1 MGGKVAEIEFFE
13 VGNRV
18 ENGHLS
24 ADKVT
29 KISDKVFVLKKMFTV
44 PVVVPRKTPLMSLSI
59 CPRHPF

>member
-13 VGNRV
+13 VGNHV

-29 KISDKVFVLKKMFTV
+29 KISDKVFVLKKTFT
-44 PVVVPRKTPLMSLSI
+44 T
-59 CPRHPF
+59 F

>member
-13 VGNRV
+13 VGNHV

-29 KISDKVFVLKKMFTV
+29 QTMHKESPNHCSTIG
-44 PVVVPRKTPLMSLSI
+44 
-59 CPRHPF
+59 